1 MTTGVR
7 RAVNQASS
15 VAEFERRSNEMA
27 EEIAK
32 GKTPKER
39 TEIAKAL
46 AKKYG
51 VSIATARRASRNK
64 QKLGNVSTSTVDR
77 SGRVNEIVR
86 QARLGIGPNEIA
98 QDVGVTSDY
107 VSVVLRKNN
116 ISARSVFKQKRKI
129 ISVAR
134 KYGFSK
140 DAVSKAFGVDKTT
153 VDRSVKDFDIEL
165 SDLSSLEKGQLMYT
179 FSQYGI
185 SHEKI
190 AEALKISQTLVGK
203 LIKRYSEEFNLDTPD
218 NRIIDTEADQ
228 KLEGVNTEM
237 INLINNHPQVLTPSA
252 RSFLLYLSNHS
263 ESQAAEKFA
272 MRIADVKINKAKML
286 EALRNSEKA
295 RPRIKKP
302 PKLRYSG

>member
-1 MTTGVR
+1 
-7 RAVNQASS
+7 
-15 VAEFERRSNEMA
+15 
-27 EEIAK
+27 
-32 GKTPKER
+32 
-39 TEIAKAL
+39 
-46 AKKYG
+46 
-51 VSIATARRASRNK
+51 
-64 QKLGNVSTSTVDR
+64 
-77 SGRVNEIVR
+77 
-86 QARLGIGPNEIA
+86 
-98 QDVGVTSDY
+98 
-107 VSVVLRKNN
+107 
-116 ISARSVFKQKRKI
+116 
-129 ISVAR
+129 
-134 KYGFSK
+134 
-140 DAVSKAFGVDKTT
+140 
-153 VDRSVKDFDIEL
+153 
-165 SDLSSLEKGQLMYT
+165 MYT